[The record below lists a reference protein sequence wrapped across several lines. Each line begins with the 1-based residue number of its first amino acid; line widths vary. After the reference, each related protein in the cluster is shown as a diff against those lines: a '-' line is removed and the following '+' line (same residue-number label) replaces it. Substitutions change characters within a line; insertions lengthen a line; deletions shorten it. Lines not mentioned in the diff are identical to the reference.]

1 MMIACLILAM
11 ALADGSALAQQS
23 SAAAPRNTQPVHSSS
38 IAGEWAGTL
47 QAGETQLHLVLHLS
61 KDAQGAWQAK
71 LDSLDQAV
79 FGMEASR
86 ISQSQ
91 DTLSFELDSVGGK
104 YHGTLLPD
112 HKTIR
117 GIWEQGSTALPLKF
131 EKRVAGSEARL
142 AANAISRAEGTW
154 QGAIETGNMRM
165 RLQLH
170 IAHDEKG
177 QLIASC
183 LRR

>member
-1 MMIACLILAM
+1 MIACIVM
-11 ALADGSALAQQS
+11 TIALADRSALAQQS
-23 SAAAPRNTQPVHSSS
+23 SAAAPRNTQPAHTSS

-61 KDAQGAWQAK
+61 KDAQGGWLAK

-104 YHGTLLPD
+104 YRGTLLPD

-117 GIWEQGSTALPLKF
+117 GIWEQGGTALPLKF
-131 EKRVAGSEARL
+131 DKRGLSP
-142 AANAISRAEGTW
+142 
-154 QGAIETGNMRM
+154 
-165 RLQLH
+165 
-170 IAHDEKG
+170 
-177 QLIASC
+177 
-183 LRR
+183 

>member
-1 MMIACLILAM
+1 MQSIHRPREISVMIACLVLAM
-11 ALADGSALAQQS
+11 AFANRSALAQQS
-23 SAAAPRNTQPVHSSS
+23 SVAAPRNTQPAHSSS

-61 KDAQGAWQAK
+61 KDAQGGWQAK

-86 ISQSQ
+86 ISQSR

-117 GIWEQGSTALPLKF
+117 GIWEQGGTALPLKF
-131 EKRVAGSEARL
+131 EKRAAGSQARS
-142 AANAISRAEGTW
+142 AAKPISNSEGT
-154 QGAIETGNMRM
+154 
-165 RLQLH
+165 
-170 IAHDEKG
+170 
-177 QLIASC
+177 
-183 LRR
+183 